1 MEPRR
6 KSKRR
11 RAAGSGFRPLVS
23 VVTATYNRSQVLR
36 LAIASLLRST
46 FKDWELIVVGDA
58 CTDDTAEVV
67 ASFDD
72 ARVRF
77 VNLPENCGDQSGPN
91 NEGCRLAA
99 GKYIAFLNHD
109 DLWLPDHL
117 ETLLAVIEREKA
129 ELAFARGISVMPD
142 GSTLILGAA
151 PRGRYEPVADV
162 HASLWLF
169 RREMLAEVGPWRLS
183 RSSRTPP
190 SQDWLI
196 RAWRLKKKMVPSDR
210 FTVIAVQAL
219 YYPDCYKRRRSE
231 VHDQLSAS
239 MESEPAFRERLL
251 TRAVLDASAR
261 LKSIHVGRQAAA
273 LVRALVY
280 GILLAARIP
289 PVRVKYILKSLRRGD
304 YQRKM
309 QRKRGSPV
317 HGPRKHGE

>member
-1 MEPRR
+1 MEPRL
-6 KSKRR
+6 RR
-11 RAAGSGFRPLVS
+11 RRPAGSGFRPLVS

-67 ASFDD
+67 AAFGDS
-72 ARVRF
+72 RIRF

-91 NEGCRLAA
+91 NEGSRLAA

-117 ETLLAVIEREKA
+117 ETLLAVVEREQA
-129 ELAFARGISVMPD
+129 DLAFARGISVMPN

-169 RREMLAEVGPWRLS
+169 RREMLADVGPWRPS
-183 RSSRTPP
+183 RNSRTPP

-219 YYPDCYKRRRSE
+219 YYQDCYKRRRSE
-231 VHDQLSAS
+231 VHEQLSAS

-289 PVRVKYILKSLRRGD
+289 PVRVKYILKSPRRGD

-309 QRKRGSPV
+309 QRKRGSLV
-317 HGPRKHGE
+317 HGSGKHGE